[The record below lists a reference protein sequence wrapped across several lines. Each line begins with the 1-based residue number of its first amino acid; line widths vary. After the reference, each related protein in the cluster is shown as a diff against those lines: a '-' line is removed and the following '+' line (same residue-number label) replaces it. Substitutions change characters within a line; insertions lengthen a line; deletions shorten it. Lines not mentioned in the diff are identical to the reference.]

1 MPATIDL
8 PNNEATILTRVI
20 APERGGLSL
29 TAARSILKIK
39 FPQADHDR
47 MRELSRK
54 ANAGTLTA
62 MEQDEL
68 NDYERVGLLIDL
80 LHSKARKTLKKRTN
94 GR

>member
-1 MPATIDL
+1 
-8 PNNEATILTRVI
+8 
-20 APERGGLSL
+20 
-29 TAARSILKIK
+29 
-39 FPQADHDR
+39 
-47 MRELSRK
+47 
-54 ANAGTLTA
+54 